1 MVVVKLMGGL
11 GNQMFQYACGRRI
24 ALANSVQLKLDT
36 SDVTGK
42 SGRAYGLCHLNI
54 SAEIAS
60 GAEIGHFRKSD
71 LIRKTLYR
79 AHLIRTPYREH
90 NVVRERFFHFDERIP
105 SLSDDT
111 YLEGYWQSE
120 RYFSDIK
127 DVIRREFTF
136 KRKPDSRNE
145 RLAQEIL
152 HTNAV
157 SLHVRRGDYVF
168 DPTINKVHGTCST
181 EYYHRAVK
189 LIAGNVPRPH
199 FFVFSDDQE
208 WVGSKLRLDYQV
220 TYVTHNSGDKSFED
234 LRLMSLCKHHII
246 ANSSFSWWGAW
257 LSNNPTK
264 QVIAPAK
271 WLNVTEHNSDD
282 IIPKSWQK
290 L

>member
-136 KRKPDSRNE
+136 KHEPDSQNE
-145 RLAQEIL
+145 RMAQEIL

-157 SLHVRRGDYVF
+157 SVHVRRGDYVS
-168 DPTINKVHGTCST
+168 DPTINKIHGTCST
-181 EYYHRAVK
+181 EYYRQAVK
-189 LIAGNVPRPH
+189 LIADNVRQPH

-208 WVGSKLRLDYQV
+208 WVKSNLLLDYQV
-220 TYVTHNSGDKSFED
+220 TYVTHNSHNRSFED
-234 LRLMSLCKHHII
+234 LRLISQCKHHII
-246 ANSSFSWWGAW
+246 ANSSFGWWGAW
-257 LSNNPTK
+257 LNQNPK
-264 QVIAPAK
+264 KIVIAPARWFNQCK
-271 WLNVTEHNSDD
+271 ADTRDLLPE
-282 IIPKSWQK
+282 SWIK
-290 L
+290 R